1 MTEPRQSFETIS
13 GCKVNLRRAGKGEPL
28 LFLHGAQ
35 GAPLWL
41 PFMAELAQRFEVIV
55 PEHPGFGLSENPDWL
70 DNIADVAFFYLDFM
84 AALGLKRVNLLGT
97 SLGGWIA
104 AEIAVR
110 DQGPLKT
117 LILVAPSGIHVKGL
131 QPADIFLWSREQAI
145 RNLVADPA
153 LAEKM
158 LSQPPTEAQID
169 LMLKNNI
176 TVAKL
181 AWQPRLYNPHLYKW
195 LHRITVPTLILW
207 GDNDKLMPPA
217 YGPEFQKLISGSKL
231 QVFKNCGHLPHIE
244 KTEEYVAA
252 VTKFVEGARP

>member
-1 MTEPRQSFETIS
+1 MSEPRQYFETIA
-13 GCKVNLRRAGKGEPL
+13 GCKVNVRRAGKGEPL
-28 LFLHGAQ
+28 LFLHGAN

-41 PFMAELAQRFEVIV
+41 PFMTALAGRFEVIV
-55 PEHPGFGLSENPDWL
+55 PEHPGFGLSETPDWL
-70 DNIADVAFFYLDFM
+70 DNIADLAFFYLDFM
-84 AALGLKRVNLLGT
+84 AALGLERVNLVGT

-110 DQGPLKT
+110 DQHPLKT
-117 LILVAPSGIHVKGL
+117 LTLVAPAGIHVKGL
-131 QPADIFLWSREQAI
+131 QPADIFLWSREQTI

-158 LSQPPTEAQID
+158 LSQPQSDEQID

-181 AWQPRLYNPHLYKW
+181 AWQPRLYDPHLYKW

-207 GDNDKLMPPA
+207 GDGDKLMPAA
-217 YGPEFQKLISGSKL
+217 YGPEFQKLIPGSKL
-231 QVFKNCGHLPHIE
+231 VTFANCGHLPHVE
-244 KTEEYVAA
+244 KTDEYVSA
-252 VTKFVEGARP
+252 VTKFIEGARS